1 MRRNQTQERTKII
14 LHEEVNRKLG
24 CIVLHNHCKI
34 ANQKTP
40 DQNGYRLHCSQL
52 SAAIPEL
59 VPIESSPCNQVSLPL
74 SRYILRACEPFAYP
88 RSAPKSS

>member
-1 MRRNQTQERTKII
+1 MY
-14 LHEEVNRKLG
+14 
-24 CIVLHNHCKI
+24 CIVLHNHCKT

-59 VPIESSPCNQVSLPL
+59 FSIESFPCNQMSLSRDRFLEDVSRSVVLIVRLKFHDAPYFPFILPL
-74 SRYILRACEPFAYP
+74 
-88 RSAPKSS
+88 